1 MAGVYAL
8 LLNDDTQYVG
18 MSDNIPYRIQKH
30 KEGTGSEIT
39 KEKGIKEILKTI
51 TPENI
56 DHSQWE
62 KTETLERM
70 MNFGFNKVRGFQWT
84 SSKPLSYN
92 DAYMIKKLILGEY
105 NVCYKC
111 GNGGHYA
118 NNCIA
123 TNEKAE
129 WFIEIDNIIN
139 ETKQNNTQKIIQCYK
154 CNRIG
159 HYANK
164 CPLKGMSYNTYSN
177 CDSSDDEYYS
187 SKPQKK
193 IKCYNCG
200 KFGHYSKNCYAKKS
214 YKK

>member
-1 MAGVYAL
+1 MTIDL
-8 LLNDDTQYVG
+8 KYVCVHCL
-18 MSDNIPYRIQKH
+18 DNIY
-30 KEGTGSEIT
+30 G
-39 KEKGIKEILKTI
+39 
-51 TPENI
+51 
-56 DHSQWE
+56 
-62 KTETLERM
+62 
-70 MNFGFNKVRGFQWT
+70 
-84 SSKPLSYN
+84 
-92 DAYMIKKLILGEY
+92 
-105 NVCYKC
+105 
-111 GNGGHYA
+111 
-118 NNCIA
+118 
-123 TNEKAE
+123 
-129 WFIEIDNIIN
+129 
-139 ETKQNNTQKIIQCYK
+139 QCYK